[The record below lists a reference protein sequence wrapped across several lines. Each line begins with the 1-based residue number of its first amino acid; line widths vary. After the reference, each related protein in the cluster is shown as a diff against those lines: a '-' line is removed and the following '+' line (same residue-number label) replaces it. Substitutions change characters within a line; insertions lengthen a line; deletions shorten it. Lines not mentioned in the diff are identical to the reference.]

1 MHTDWIRRLRAG
13 AATAAVLACAA
24 SALGEAGS
32 IELRARAE
40 KRVLL
45 QAADGTAQ
53 ETFVPVAKVLPGDVV
68 AYTIEARNVS
78 PRDADRVVITDPIPS
93 QMQYLDGSA
102 DAAGAAL
109 LFSVDGGFRFD
120 VPEKLT
126 VANEDGTRRPAVA
139 SDYTHVRWVF
149 AAPLAPAEQ
158 RSVRFLA
165 RLE

>member
-1 MHTDWIRRLRAG
+1 MNRTCVRIG
-13 AATAAVLACAA
+13 AAMVAALACAA

-32 IELRARAE
+32 IELTARAE
-40 KRVLL
+40 KRLTVPRP
-45 QAADGTAQ
+45 DGTA
-53 ETFVPVAKVLPGDVV
+53 EERYVPVGRVVPGDVV

-78 PRDADRVVITDPIPS
+78 HSGADRVVITDPIPAE
-93 QMQYLDGSA
+93 MKYLEGSA
-102 DAAGAAL
+102 SATGAEL

-120 VPEKLT
+120 RPGNLR
-126 VANEDGTRRPAVA
+126 VANPDGTRRPAVA

-149 AAPLAPAEQ
+149 ASPLAPAEQ

>member
-1 MHTDWIRRLRAG
+1 MIRRFLTLG
-13 AATAAVLACAA
+13 AATVAAFALA
-24 SALGEAGS
+24 SAALAEAGS
-32 IELRARAE
+32 IELKARAE

-45 QAADGTAQ
+45 QAPDGGAQ

-78 PRDADRVVITDPIPS
+78 QQSADRVVITDPIPS
-93 QMQYLDGSA
+93 EMKYLDGSA
-102 DAAGAAL
+102 TQAGAEL

-120 VPEKLT
+120 APQNLS
-126 VANEDGTRRPAVA
+126 VANEDGSRRPAVA

-149 AAPLAPAEQ
+149 ASPLAPAEL

-165 RLE
+165 QLE

>member
-1 MHTDWIRRLRAG
+1 MQRNILRSS
-13 AATAAVLACAA
+13 AAMAVALFCAA
-24 SALGEAGS
+24 SALGEAGN
-32 IELRARAE
+32 IELR
-40 KRVLL
+40 
-45 QAADGTAQ
+45 ADGTAQ
-53 ETFVPVAKVLPGDVV
+53 EAYVPVAKVLPGDVV

-78 PRDADRVVITDPIPS
+78 PANADRVVITDPIPS
-93 QMQYLDGSA
+93 EMQYLEGTA
-102 DAAGAAL
+102 DASGAEL

-120 VPEKLT
+120 APEKLT
-126 VANEDGTRRPAVA
+126 VVNEDGTSRPAVA

>member
-1 MHTDWIRRLRAG
+1 MHRRILRIC
-13 AATAAVLACAA
+13 AATVAALSLAAVAF
-24 SALGEAGS
+24 GEAGS

-45 QAADGTAQ
+45 QAADGTAR
-53 ETFVPVAKVLPGDVV
+53 ESYVPAAKVLPGDVV

-78 PRDADRVVITDPIPS
+78 PAAADRVVITDPIPS
-93 QMQYLDGSA
+93 EMKYLDGSA
-102 DAAGAAL
+102 DAAGAEL

-149 AAPLAPAEQ
+149 ASPLAPAEQ

-165 RLE
+165 QLE

>member
-1 MHTDWIRRLRAG
+1 MQRHIRVLAATFAALAFAG
-13 AATAAVLACAA
+13 AA
-24 SALGEAGS
+24 SGETGS

-40 KRVLL
+40 KRLL
-45 QAADGTAQ
+45 VQLPDGTAQ
-53 ETFVPVAKVLPGDVV
+53 EQFVPPAKVVPGDVV

-78 PRDADRVVITDPIPS
+78 AQDADRVVITDPIPAE
-93 QMQYLDGSA
+93 MRYLDGSA

-120 VPEKLT
+120 TPDKLT
-126 VANEDGTRRPAVA
+126 VANEDGSRRPAIA

-149 AAPLAPAEQ
+149 ATPLAPAEQ

-165 RLE
+165 RLQ

>member
-1 MHTDWIRRLRAG
+1 MQRNILRSG
-13 AATAAVLACAA
+13 AAMAVALFCAA
-24 SALGEAGS
+24 SALGEAGN

-40 KRVLL
+40 KRVLM
-45 QAADGTAQ
+45 QAADGTAR
-53 ETFVPVAKVLPGDVV
+53 ETYVPVAKVLPGDVV

-78 PRDADRVVITDPIPS
+78 PANADRVVITDPIPS
-93 QMQYLDGSA
+93 EMKYLEGTA
-102 DAAGAAL
+102 DASGAEL

-126 VANEDGTRRPAVA
+126 VVNEDGTSRPAVA

-149 AAPLAPAEQ
+149 ASPLAPAEQ

-165 RLE
+165 QLE